1 MNYNPWPLG
10 KLKPEHQRQE
20 PHRIKGLGYKWNDP
34 REIVDMFEKKV
45 SEYFG
50 AKYGVAVDCCANAIF
65 LCLQYLKSKNGLPY
79 RIYIPK
85 HTYISVPMQV
95 LHCGV
100 KVTFIPE
107 KWEGC
112 YRLVPSRIIDAAVIW
127 ERNAYVPESL
137 MCLSFQIKKAI
148 PIGRGGM
155 ILTDD
160 KDEYEWLK
168 LASHDGRNLDTPYDS
183 EGHIKMLGWNMYMS
197 PEDAA
202 RGLLLM
208 NDIGDKGKYMGW
220 KNYPDVSQ
228 MLKGII

>member
-10 KLKPEHQRQE
+10 KLKPKHQRQE

-65 LCLQYLKSKNGLPY
+65 LCLQYLKSKNELPY